1 MMVVTPDSDLP
12 GELAGYRLTDG
23 YRDGAGVAQ
32 AYFSDGLFSFSVF
45 ELDESTELDVDE
57 EPATVLDVAGHE
69 YAVVVEPSLVLVA
82 WRADGGDYL
91 LVGDLPPDHLE
102 AAPGRLLPAP
112 GSEGLFDRVWRSL
125 FG

>member
-1 MMVVTPDSDLP
+1 MTDAPVPSWEDVARRY
-12 GELAGYRLTDG
+12 GRQIYNYAYRLTGNSHDAA
-23 YRDGAGVAQ
+23 DLVQ
-32 AYFSDGLFSFSVF
+32 EVL
-45 ELDESTELDVDE
+45 LDVDE
-57 EPATVLDVAGHE
+57 AATVPDVAGHE
-69 YAVVVEPSLVLVA
+69 YAVVVEPSRLLVA

-102 AAPGRLLPAP
+102 AVLRLLPAP